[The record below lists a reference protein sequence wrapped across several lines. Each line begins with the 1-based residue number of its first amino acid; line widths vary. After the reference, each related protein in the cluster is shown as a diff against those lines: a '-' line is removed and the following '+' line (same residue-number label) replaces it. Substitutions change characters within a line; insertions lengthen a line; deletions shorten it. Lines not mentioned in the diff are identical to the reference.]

1 MSIEETL
8 KDPPKPLVIYHGNC
22 ADGFT
27 AAWLF
32 NIWYWQEVLR
42 HDGQPNDWCV
52 DGYPGVYGQSPPDV
66 TGRRVYILDFSYPPD
81 TLMPMAIRAASIT
94 VIDHHKSAI
103 ERLEG
108 FDMGNVKLILDDS
121 RSGAYLTSL
130 YLWPT
135 REPSSM
141 VEYVDDRDRWQ
152 FKLKNTRAFNA
163 SLFSRPY
170 KIGEWNR
177 LNANVPEAIME
188 GEAIDRK
195 HFKDIEELLKVCTM
209 MREIDGVEV
218 PVANLPYTLSSDA
231 CHIMLVTHPTAP
243 FSACWYMRSDGTK
256 VFSLRSRSG
265 DTVDVS
271 KIAQKYGG
279 GGHMNASGCTVLDWP
294 N

>member
-66 TGRRVYILDFSYPPD
+66 TGRRVYILDFSYPPE
-81 TLMPMAIRAASIT
+81 TLTPMAVRAASIT

-163 SLFSRPY
+163 MPVQPALQDRRVEQVSTPTCPRPSWKARPSTASTSRTSRSCSRSARCCARSMASRYP
-170 KIGEWNR
+170 WPTCR
-177 LNANVPEAIME
+177 T
-188 GEAIDRK
+188 R
-195 HFKDIEELLKVCTM
+195 CQ
-209 MREIDGVEV
+209 
-218 PVANLPYTLSSDA
+218 
-231 CHIMLVTHPTAP
+231 VTHVT
-243 FSACWYMRSDGTK
+243 SCW
-256 VFSLRSRSG
+256 
-265 DTVDVS
+265 
-271 KIAQKYGG
+271 
-279 GGHMNASGCTVLDWP
+279 
-294 N
+294 